1 MTDINTIIDESLRD
15 CEELI
20 IKLNQDQLYES
31 GIVDIKNPGKQEKYA
46 PSTIRQKRKAPFNK
60 TEFITLKWS
69 GDFHESFKVIYFA
82 DRLVVQSPDLKW
94 SNWLEGRFPNAL
106 GLTDE
111 NIAILRD
118 EFKEKFLRRLKNELR
133 IA

>member
-1 MTDINTIIDESLRD
+1 MTDIQNIIDESLRD
-15 CEELI
+15 CEDLI

-94 SNWLEGRFPNAL
+94 PNWLEGRFPNAL